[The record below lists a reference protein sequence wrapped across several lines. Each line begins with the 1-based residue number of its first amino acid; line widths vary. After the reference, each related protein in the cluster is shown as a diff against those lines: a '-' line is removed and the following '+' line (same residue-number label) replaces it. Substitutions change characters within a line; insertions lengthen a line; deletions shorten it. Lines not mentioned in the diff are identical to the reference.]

1 MSPRMVQL
9 CHLGTYPFNRKV
21 NKSDTGQMCEQAH
34 NTYPP
39 FHDRGIHW
47 RQTPFCFLIL
57 RFSHLGQGLQLI
69 RPSLEWSQKRKRC
82 TPPLLLFFT
91 FFPTFSTGI
100 FSSASQASVSATPQT
115 STLGAKS
122 VLRCTN

>member
-21 NKSDTGQMCEQAH
+21 NKSDTGQMCEQTH
-34 NTYPP
+34 NTHSP

-57 RFSHLGQGLQLI
+57 RFSHPEQGLQLTG
-69 RPSLEWSQKRKRC
+69 PSLERSQKPKRC
-82 TPPLLLFFT
+82 TPPSALFHLLPHIQHWHLLQCI
-91 FFPTFSTGI
+91 PSLCLSHASDLHTGGQI
-100 FSSASQASVSATPQT
+100 CP
-115 STLGAKS
+115 KMH
-122 VLRCTN
+122 